1 MDPFSYVANADTQ
14 VIADL
19 YEAYKQDPNSV
30 DSSWRDFLKGFDF
43 SQTWLGEGA
52 PAGAVSSDSAHVQK
66 EMAVI
71 SLIKAFRSRGHLL
84 SKTNP
89 VRERKDR
96 QPRLGLTD
104 YALSDADLD
113 TVFQAGAFLGIGPS
127 TLRQIQDAL
136 HKIYAGTIGFEYSYI
151 REVDTKE
158 WLRNKIEKEALAF
171 NPTLEKKKHILQKL
185 NEAVV
190 FENFLGTKYLG
201 QKLSLIHI

>member
-19 YEAYKQDPNSV
+19 YENYKQDPNSV
-30 DSSWRDFLKGFDF
+30 DNSWRDFFKGFDF

-52 PAGAVSSDSAHVQK
+52 PSGTASADSGHIQK

-84 SKTNP
+84 SNTNP
-89 VRERKDR
+89 VRVRKDR
-96 QPRLGLTD
+96 QPRLALTD

-113 TVFQAGAFLGIGPS
+113 TVFQAGTFLGIGPA

-136 HKIYAGTIGFEYSYI
+136 HKSMQVPSGLNIHTSARWI
-151 REVDTKE
+151 RRNGCATRLKRKL
-158 WLRNKIEKEALAF
+158 WLSTQPLKRKNI
-171 NPTLEKKKHILQKL
+171 
-185 NEAVV
+185 
-190 FENFLGTKYLG
+190 
-201 QKLSLIHI
+201 S

>member
-30 DSSWRDFLKGFDF
+30 DSSWRDFFKGFDF

-52 PAGAVSSDSAHVQK
+52 PAGAVSADSSHVQK

-96 QPRLGLTD
+96 KPRLELAD
-104 YALSDADLD
+104 Y
-113 TVFQAGAFLGIGPS
+113 S
-127 TLRQIQDAL
+127 TL
-136 HKIYAGTIGFEYSYI
+136 
-151 REVDTKE
+151 
-158 WLRNKIEKEALAF
+158 NKQLVSQ
-171 NPTLEKKKHILQKL
+171 H
-185 NEAVV
+185 
-190 FENFLGTKYLG
+190 
-201 QKLSLIHI
+201 

>member
-19 YEAYKQDPNSV
+19 YEAYQKDPNSV
-30 DSSWRDFLKGFDF
+30 DSSWRDFFKGFDF
-43 SQTWLGEGA
+43 SQVWLAEGA
-52 PAGAVSSDSAHVQK
+52 QAPGGPADSAHVQK
-66 EMAVI
+66 EMSVI

-96 QPRLGLTD
+96 QPRLAITD
-104 YALSDADLD
+104 YSLTDADLD
-113 TVFQAGAFLGIGPS
+113 TVFQAGTFLGIGPA
-127 TLRQIQDAL
+127 TLRTIQDAL

-151 REVDTKE
+151 REVNIKE
-158 WLRNKIEKEALAF
+158 WLRNKIEKEALSF
-171 NPTLEKKKHILQKL
+171 NPTFEKKKHILGKL

-201 QKLSLIHI
+201 QKRF